1 MCNIENYTEFREKKT
16 IETACNVHQT
26 RILKVDKRDGVLK
39 IY

>member
-16 IETACNVHQT
+16 VETCNIHQT
-26 RILKVDKRDGVLK
+26 RILKIDKRDGVLK